1 MFRFVTGPHPIVIAP
16 KSSAVRLLIEEIP
29 KLKPFVCLLAFLF
42 GLAAPGPRL
51 RAQAL
56 GTIAGTV
63 SDATGAAVPRA
74 VVTAL
79 DERTNL
85 HRSTRSNAQG
95 AFVLNSL
102 RPSLFTVT
110 AEAPG
115 FEKHIREHIELLADQ
130 ALTLDLGL
138 QVGKVTDAVTV
149 EGGATQVDTMTGTL
163 RQVIDQA
170 RLVELPLNGR
180 NAATLTTLVAGAVGA
195 PSNGA
200 FQSSTFGNQAV
211 GGQAA
216 AVTVSTNGSS
226 QTAVNYQL
234 DGGDNVDQYTNV
246 NQPFPMPD
254 SLLEFS
260 VQTSDYSAQYGQN
273 AGAIV
278 NVVTRSGSN
287 RFHGGA
293 FEFVRN
299 SVFNARNWAVLSRDQ
314 IKRNQFGG
322 TLGGPVR
329 IPHLY
334 NGGDKTFFFFGHQST
349 RFHYVSSG
357 GSGYVPSQAALNG
370 DFSAMLD
377 AKNLANP
384 LGRAIPIIDPVSGAP
399 FPGNL
404 IPVSRFDKAAVKTA
418 QLLPAATSPNGFTRF
433 ISPFA
438 PQDFDEETVRI
449 DHALSRADRIM
460 GRYFLDVFDN
470 PAIYTPGNALVY
482 HDGQPNRSQ
491 NLVIQEFHIFSP
503 NILNDAR
510 FTFSRVN
517 GRQVPPSNSP
527 ELTDLGVNLFQPDNA
542 PKVIE
547 GISVTGL
554 FSFGDHAFGGFVRNN
569 YVWYDDVK
577 IVRGRHS
584 IGFGGLVQ
592 RAQLDVDNN
601 YKRFGSF
608 TFSGDTTGYALA
620 DFFLGTVR
628 SFSQGSGEFQN
639 DRNVFVNV
647 YAQDSVRLT
656 RRFTLSLGLRY
667 EPYSPWKEIH
677 GRLELFRPQDFLAQ
691 RVSTVYVNAPW
702 GLTFPGDSGF
712 PSRGTTGDYNNLA
725 PRMGFAWDPFGDH
738 KTSIRG
744 GVGAFYDSRVISQL
758 TQNTVDNNPFSPSL
772 SLTTPAGPFSDPYRG
787 LSLHPPFPFPAP
799 KDFVF
804 PLPISV
810 LTFDPTTGF
819 TVPVTYN
826 WNLTLER
833 QVATDWLL
841 RVAYVGSRGLHLRR
855 DEQLNPVLYVPG
867 APAPYGNASLASNSR
882 RLFMPGLASIG
893 METQTGTQ
901 KYHSLQVTL
910 EKRLSKGLTV
920 LAAYTWSK
928 SLDDLP
934 PSQTLQ
940 ANGAGSF
947 SEPIY
952 VPGFSRFEYGPSP
965 FDHAHRLVVSY
976 VWQAPRLKDS
986 PWYLK
991 HTVGGWLMSGVLTA
1005 QTGDAFTIYAGTD
1018 RSATAGKDRAIV
1030 VGSIDGGNGCAGIV
1044 NCLTWF
1050 NPSAFAPP
1058 IPAVGT
1064 PADVYASYPYK
1075 YGNAGKDAVRG
1086 PGLFNWDIGIAKDF
1100 AIRES
1105 LSLQFRSEFF
1115 NSFNHVNYAD
1125 PGSTISSAGFGTIRG
1140 AADPRIGQLGLKLRF

>member
-1 MFRFVTGPHPIVIAP
+1 
-16 KSSAVRLLIEEIP
+16 
-29 KLKPFVCLLAFLF
+29 
-42 GLAAPGPRL
+42 
-51 RAQAL
+51 L

-63 SDATGAAVPRA
+63 TDASSASVAGA

-85 HRSTRSNAQG
+85 PRSVRANGQG
-95 AFVLNSL
+95 EFLLQSL
-102 RPSLFTVT
+102 RPSVYTIA

-115 FEKHIREHIELLADQ
+115 FQKYVRQHVELLADQ
-130 ALTLDLGL
+130 TLTVDVRL
-138 QVGKVTDAVTV
+138 QVGQVTDTVTV
-149 EGGATQVDTMTGTL
+149 EEGATQVDTMTGTL

-180 NAATLTTLVAGAVGA
+180 NAATLTTLVAGAVSA

-273 AGAIV
+273 GGAIV

-287 RFHGGA
+287 QFHGGA

-299 SVFNARNWAVLSRDQ
+299 SIFNARNWAAASRDQ

-329 IPHLY
+329 VPGLY
-334 NGGDKTFFFFGHQST
+334 NGKDKTFFFFGEQST

-357 GSGYVPSQAALNG
+357 GLGYVPTQAALGG

-377 AKNLANP
+377 AKNPANP
-384 LGRAIPIIDPVSGAP
+384 LGRAIPITDPLSGKP
-399 FPGNL
+399 FPGNI
-404 IPVSRFDKAAVKTA
+404 IPTNRFDPAAVNTTK
-418 QLLPAATSPNGFTRF
+418 LLPGPSSAGPNGLVRFTA
-433 ISPFA
+433 PFA
-438 PQDFDEETVRI
+438 PQDFDEETLRI
-449 DHALSRADRIM
+449 DHAISDRDRLM
-460 GRYFLDVFDN
+460 GRYFNDVFDN

-491 NLVIQEFHIFSP
+491 NVTVQELHIFRP

-517 GRQVPPSNSP
+517 GQQVPPSNSP
-527 ELTDLGVNLFQPDNA
+527 DLADLGVNLFQPSNA

-547 GISVTGL
+547 GISVSGL

-569 YVWYDDVK
+569 FVWYDDVK
-577 IVRGRHS
+577 IVHGRHS
-584 IGFGGLVQ
+584 LGFGGLVQ
-592 RAQLDVDNN
+592 DARLDVNNN

-620 DFFLGTVR
+620 DFFLGAVR
-628 SFSQGSGEFQN
+628 TFSQGSGEFQN
-639 DRNVFVNV
+639 DRDRFVNL
-647 YAQDSVRLT
+647 YLQDSIRLT

-667 EPYSPWKEIH
+667 EPYWPWNEIH
-677 GRLELFRPQDFLAQ
+677 GRLELFRPQDVAAQ
-691 RVSTVYVNAPW
+691 RVSTVYVNAPA
-702 GLTFPGDSGF
+702 GLTFPGDAGF

-725 PRMGFAWDPFGDH
+725 PRVGFAWDAFGDH
-738 KTSIRG
+738 KTSVRG
-744 GVGAFYDSRVISQL
+744 GAGAFYDSRVISQL

-787 LSLHPPFPFPAP
+787 LSLYPPFPFPAP
-799 KDFVF
+799 KSFVF

-810 LTFDPTTGF
+810 LSFDPSTGF
-819 TVPVTYN
+819 TVPVSYN
-826 WNLTLER
+826 WNVTVER
-833 QVATDWLL
+833 QIATDWLL
-841 RVAYVGSRGLHLRR
+841 RAAYVGSRGLHLRR
-855 DEQLNPVLYVPG
+855 DEQENPVLYEPG
-867 APAPYGNASLASNSR
+867 APGPYGNPSLASNSR
-882 RLFMPGLASIG
+882 RLYMPGLASIG

-901 KYHSLQVTL
+901 KYHSLQATL
-910 EKRLSKGLTV
+910 EKRFSKGLTV

-940 ANGAGSF
+940 ANGSGSF
-947 SEPIY
+947 SQPIY
-952 VPGFSRFEYGPSP
+952 TPGFSRFEYGPSP
-965 FDHAHRLVVSY
+965 FDHAQRLVVSY
-976 VWQAPRLKDS
+976 VWQMPRLKGS
-986 PWYLK
+986 PWYLRQ
-991 HTVGGWLMSGVLTA
+991 TVGGWQVSGILTA
-1005 QTGDAFTIYAGTD
+1005 QTGDAFTVYAGTD
-1018 RSATAGKDRAIV
+1018 RSATAGKDRAVV
-1030 VGSIDGGNGCAGIV
+1030 VGALSGGDACLGAL
-1044 NCLTWF
+1044 NCVTWF
-1050 NPSAFAPP
+1050 NPNGFAPP
-1058 IPAVGT
+1058 LPAVGT
-1064 PADVYASYPYK
+1064 APDVYAAYPYK
-1075 YGNAGKDAVRG
+1075 FGNAGKDSVRG
-1086 PGLFNWDIGIAKDF
+1086 PGLFNWDMGIAKDF
-1100 AIRES
+1100 ILRES
-1105 LSLQFRSEFF
+1105 LTLQFRGEFF
-1115 NSFNHVNYAD
+1115 NSFNYVNYAD
-1125 PGSTISSAGFGTIRG
+1125 PTSTISSGGFGSIRSAG
-1140 AADPRIGQLGLKLRF
+1140 DPRIGQLALKLRF